1 MASLQ
6 RHTLC
11 SSKRGNSLHYTIKSI
26 MTTVTIF
33 LFLILMVHIQPGSL
47 LKLPSSSSSF
57 EKERSLEYQKEG
69 DEKEERKVNKVM
81 LSWRNPDAKTVDTT
95 PQSASSTTTTTAAHY
110 SQKPFFV
117 ENKEKSAKTNSFRA
131 VHNTIQDDLNEEAGK
146 SGRTGMGENN
156 DVDDGKEFPSA
167 KEKTKT
173 TIKPSTFDLTTI
185 TITAVTSPP
194 AAAPNMSKVLS
205 KNRHE
210 RTRNTRSLKNDT
222 KTPKKRKYRLAVDGG
237 GDGSSRNR
245 EKNHYDKYHDRIT
258 QDGREE
264 EAIES
269 FQKAF
274 VNGNDVSVSEAVAF
288 GGMDMGILEKFQKK
302 QLRKIPETG
311 TTMKEMR
318 RKSEDK
324 KDIQVDE
331 QLSPSS
337 DLGGGNNDIQMQG
350 TERLIFTTATSI
362 PDGRNSTVTKTMHP
376 EDNNRVDVA
385 ARLGSVSREQGSEEN
400 IEIANRKK
408 ESIDGKAR
416 KDDNDETGGLEEE
429 FDKIVEGAPEGI
441 DSTEN
446 ISSFY
451 HFSDHNNNNNNLH
464 HEHRRHF
471 NQSARLTF
479 ASFADFDKVGSSKTG
494 GGGNGDG
501 SSIRPDF
508 VELAASTST
517 ASADEVKLYRLV
529 QRLLKE
535 SPLIDG

>member
-1 MASLQ
+1 
-6 RHTLC
+6 
-11 SSKRGNSLHYTIKSI
+11 

-33 LFLILMVHIQPGSL
+33 LFLILMVHIQPSSL

-57 EKERSLEYQKEG
+57 EKQRSLEYQKQG
-69 DEKEERKVNKVM
+69 DENEERKVNKVM
-81 LSWRNPDAKTVDTT
+81 LSWRNPDAKNVDTT
-95 PQSASSTTTTTAAHY
+95 SLSASSSTSTTTTAHY
-110 SQKPFFV
+110 SQKPFLV
-117 ENKEKSAKTNSFRA
+117 ENKEKSAKTNSFSD

-146 SGRTGMGENN
+146 SERTGMGDNN
-156 DVDDGKEFPSA
+156 DVDDGKQFFSA
-167 KEKTKT
+167 EEKTET
-173 TIKPSTFDLTTI
+173 TIKPPTFDLTSI
-185 TITAVTSPP
+185 TNTAVTSPSS
-194 AAAPNMSKVLS
+194 AASNISKVFS

-210 RTRNTRSLKNDT
+210 RTRNTRSLKNDS
-222 KTPKKRKYRLAVDGG
+222 KTLKKRKYRLAVDGG
-237 GDGSSRNR
+237 SDGSSRSR
-245 EKNHYDKYHDRIT
+245 EKNHYDKYHERIT

-288 GGMDMGILEKFQKK
+288 GGMDMGILEKFKKK
-302 QLRKIPETG
+302 QLGKIPGTG
-311 TTMKEMR
+311 TAMKEME
-318 RKSEDK
+318 RKSEYI
-324 KDIQVDE
+324 KDIQEDE

-337 DLGGGNNDIQMQG
+337 DLGDGINDIQMQG
-350 TERLIFTTATSI
+350 TERLIFTAATPI
-362 PDGRNSTVTKTMHP
+362 LDGRNFTVTKTMHP
-376 EDNNRVDVA
+376 KDNNRVDVA
-385 ARLGSVSREQGSEEN
+385 ARLGSVSREQGSVEN
-400 IEIANRKK
+400 IEITNIQK
-408 ESIDGKAR
+408 ENMDGKAT
-416 KDDNDETGGLEEE
+416 KDEDDETERLEQE

-464 HEHRRHF
+464 HERRRHF

-479 ASFADFDKVGSSKTG
+479 ASFADFDKVGSSKTS
-494 GGGNGDG
+494 DG
-501 SSIRPDF
+501 SNRDESSIRPDF